1 MHMAVANVKKMYLY
15 VFISI
20 LSLSVS
26 TNIYTNGYYLL
37 LKREKL
43 TCRDE
48 DRHQRLVE
56 ILG

>member
-1 MHMAVANVKKMYLY
+1 MAVANVKKMYLY